1 MMRRKM
7 IKRAVPVK
15 TKSVLE
21 GLNPGQLADKFKF
34 AYNPDILIDKTFSGQ
49 SGWRDK
55 MSRYSKNKGAMF
67 GAIFVILLT
76 LLAIVGPFISNY
88 SYDYIDFT
96 RMNLPPR
103 IPVIEK
109 LGVFNGTEG
118 GVMKYTGA
126 MVNEYHWFGTDAI
139 GRDLFTRFCEGT
151 KISLIVGVCSA
162 LLDLVIGVT
171 YGMIAGYYGGKT
183 DFFMM
188 RIVEVIAGIP
198 TLVIVTL
205 LMMILKPGLYTIILA
220 LMISGWTG
228 MARNVRAHTL
238 RAKQMEYVLAS
249 RILGAKA
256 PYIMVKQIFPNVFG
270 SITVLV
276 MMSVPGGIFLESFLS
291 FLGLGVPAPM
301 ASLGSLINDGY
312 KTMMIH
318 PFQVAIPAVFFS
330 LLMISLN
337 LVADGLRDAFDPKQ
351 KTV

>member
-1 MMRRKM
+1 MKRKEKK
-7 IKRAVPVK
+7 IINPRPV
-15 TKSVLE
+15 KSVLD
-21 GLNPGQLADKFKF
+21 GLGGTELMQKFTF
-34 AYNPDILIDKTFSGQ
+34 AYNPDIFIDKTFSGQ

-55 MSRYSKNKGAMF
+55 LSRFSRNKGAMF
-67 GAIFVILLT
+67 GAIFVLLLT
-76 LLAIVGPFISNY
+76 LLSLVGPHISGY

-109 LGVFNGTEG
+109 LGVFDGTEA

-126 MVNEYHWFGTDAI
+126 MENEYHWFGTDAI

-162 LLDLVIGVT
+162 LLDLVIGVIF
-171 YGMIAGYYGGKT
+171 GMVAGYYGGKV

-188 RIVEVIAGIP
+188 RIIEVIAGIP
-198 TLVIVTL
+198 TLVVVTL
-205 LMMILKPGLYTIILA
+205 LMLILRPGLYTIILA

-249 RILGAKA
+249 RILGAKV
-256 PYIMVKQIFPNVFG
+256 PYIMATQIFPNVFG
-270 SITVLV
+270 SIIVLV